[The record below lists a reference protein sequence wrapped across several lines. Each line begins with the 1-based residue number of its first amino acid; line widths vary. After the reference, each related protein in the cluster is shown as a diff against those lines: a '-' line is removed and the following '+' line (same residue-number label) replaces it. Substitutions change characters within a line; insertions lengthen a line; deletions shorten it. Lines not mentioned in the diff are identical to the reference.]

1 MEYLKAFV
9 FKALHLQLP
18 HQEKSAVGLG
28 YQAVNMVG
36 KTELVVD
43 ENTYKNLISA
53 AEEGEI
59 QTEVEEGEIQ
69 TEVEE
74 GEIQTEV
81 DEGDIERDRG
91 GRDTDRE
98 GGGKD
103 IDRDGGG
110 QYRSGGGRYRGGG
123 GCEIN
128 ITGTDL
134 HLLISSL
141 EEALIVDGSM
151 I

>member
-53 AEEGEI
+53 A
-59 QTEVEEGEIQ
+59 EEGEIQ